1 MTFVSHRKP
10 DHPAWWRVFARWLFG
25 LFGWKAVGEV
35 PDLPKFVLIGAPHT
49 SNWDGLLMV
58 GITIILGFKMQWLGK
73 HTLFKFPFGGFM
85 RFIGGVP
92 VYRHENR
99 NMTGQAVDAFNA
111 HERFILL
118 VAPEGTRSYTT
129 HWKLGFYHIAMGANV
144 PIVLGFV
151 DYPRKVCGLGPVLYP
166 SGDLDKDFEFIRAFY
181 ADKVGAN
188 PANHGPITPRRKSN
202 KDTSGAAAES
212 E

>member
-10 DHPAWWRVFARWLFG
+10 DHPAWWRAFARWLFG

-92 VYRHENR
+92 VYRIGGVPVYRYENR

-111 HERFILL
+111 HERFIRAGRHPQLYHPLETGLL
-118 VAPEGTRSYTT
+118 PHRAGGERADCAGLRRLPAQDMWT
-129 HWKLGFYHIAMGANV
+129 GASAL
-144 PIVLGFV
+144 PQ
-151 DYPRKVCGLGPVLYP
+151 R
-166 SGDLDKDFEFIRAFY
+166 
-181 ADKVGAN
+181 
-188 PANHGPITPRRKSN
+188 
-202 KDTSGAAAES
+202 
-212 E
+212 